1 MYMWIFLLAGQNT
14 KEDRNKRASQNN
26 NSTRRTHTNCQ
37 PTNCRQ
43 MKSRKNRPYIRRR
56 RQNCGPLK
64 QPELRCPAWTRSMID
79 SSADDG
85 YGTEPLEKYSP
96 TIGIDNEP
104 LYPIPENTH
113 RQRRRHLLGVL
124 LVLAVIIIWVS
135 SSILIQ
141 VWYLPHLTIPMHKAH
156 PPHFTQ
162 LHPRTPIGYTT
173 LATINP
179 LISLVDNISR
189 LRLWQAIFPYISVYF
204 PVFCLSLWVCSEVEG
219 VVSELGILS

>member
-1 MYMWIFLLAGQNT
+1 MGFLQFCLSILSPQPGAVRRVVKRNRAYLSCLSYLSELLTIWNVYVDFFASRANT

-64 QPELRCPAWTRSMID
+64 QPELRCPAWTGSMID

-162 LHPRTPIGYTT
+162 LHPRTPIGYIPHLPQSTH
-173 LATINP
+173 
-179 LISLVDNISR
+179 
-189 LRLWQAIFPYISVYF
+189 
-204 PVFCLSLWVCSEVEG
+204 
-219 VVSELGILS
+219 

>member
-1 MYMWIFLLAGQNT
+1 MWIFLLAGQNT

-64 QPELRCPAWTRSMID
+64 QPELRCPAWTGSMID

-141 VWYLPHLTIPMHKAH
+141 VWYLSTPHNSHAQSTSAAFHSV
-156 PPHFTQ
+156 
-162 LHPRTPIGYTT
+162 TPTHTNRIHHTCHNQPT
-173 LATINP
+173 
-179 LISLVDNISR
+179 NITCR
-189 LRLWQAIFPYISVYF
+189 
-204 PVFCLSLWVCSEVEG
+204 
-219 VVSELGILS
+219 